1 MNVSQTAADHDRSPS
16 IGPVENHRE
25 RETGV
30 LVYPVYSRRSGGL
43 SVGINLFPDQKR
55 CSFDC
60 PYCEVFPFAANALFS
75 LDCMEAELRSAIA
88 RERRLQVKDICF
100 SGNGE
105 SSLSPE
111 LEGALKK
118 AAQVRDELVPG
129 TELVLITNGS
139 GLLRA
144 PVFELLRN
152 AATGPAA
159 LNIWLK
165 LDAGSP
171 EWYEQI
177 NRSAVPFEKLTA
189 KIREFTARAPV
200 TIQTMIC
207 AIDGTAPP
215 LEEIQAWET
224 LLVELA
230 ASAPANAGIR
240 KVQLYGKARPA
251 PEDPKAE
258 ALPAVCLEKR
268 AASLRRALKSVQ
280 VAVYP

>member
-1 MNVSQTAADHDRSPS
+1 M
-16 IGPVENHRE
+16 
-25 RETGV
+25 
-30 LVYPVYSRRSGGL
+30 
-43 SVGINLFPDQKR
+43 
-55 CSFDC
+55 
-60 PYCEVFPFAANALFS
+60 
-75 LDCMEAELRSAIA
+75 
-88 RERRLQVKDICF
+88 
-100 SGNGE
+100 
-105 SSLSPE
+105 
-111 LEGALKK
+111 
-118 AAQVRDELVPG
+118 
-129 TELVLITNGS
+129 LITNGS